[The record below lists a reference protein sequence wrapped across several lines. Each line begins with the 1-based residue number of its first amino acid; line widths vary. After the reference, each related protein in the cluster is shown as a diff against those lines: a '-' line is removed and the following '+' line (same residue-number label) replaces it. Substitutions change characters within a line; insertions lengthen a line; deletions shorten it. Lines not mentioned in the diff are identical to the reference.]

1 MGGVGGGGGG
11 VGKENL
17 HKMSV
22 CDWTDLKCCS
32 FFLFFLPPPPPANP
46 SLNSSSHRGHDPLDR
61 GGRLLLPLGL
71 VHQRHAEV
79 TEAERHALQDGLT
92 RVGPVF
98 RKLCKRRAKK
108 GLKKI
113 KKKN

>member
-1 MGGVGGGGGG
+1 MLQLDSKITKK
-11 VGKENL
+11 KE
-17 HKMSV
+17 KMPTLQV
-22 CDWTDLKCCS
+22 FVH
-32 FFLFFLPPPPPANP
+32 FFLIFLASPLPPPAYP

-98 RKLCKRRAKK
+98 RKLCKRRAKR

-113 KKKN
+113 NK